1 MFSLFLSLLSLYN
14 MHDAARV
21 LKHINQWMFC
31 CLIPHRRPDAFA
43 LQCILLAVFSSSFD
57 ATHAGATCI
66 DANAMYSQF
75 HLKMKEI
82 EREEAHL
89 NIEHTHKLIV
99 EVVRTF
105 IAHLTDWMASNFR
118 VHRLHSSGVLC
129 AALNHTG
136 LLNDFALANCGSKHW
151 DAQRAIFAHASQR
164 AWDRKQKCDVHF

>member
-1 MFSLFLSLLSLYN
+1 MN
-14 MHDAARV
+14 V
-21 LKHINQWMFC
+21 C